1 MSCLQTSF
9 WKSCGQTPEHAA
21 DVESNHKKPE
31 IPNNVKQWF
40 LHRHLSGEANPQI
53 WVSLYCFGKL
63 SPRLRPA
70 PEHGNHLK
78 PYIFSRS
85 LPQADQKTSTFAP
98 TLSQLYQHPLAIF
111 NSRSA
116 GGKAADAPLSGVAF
130 WGRDFFRPY
139 GSLEAPKR
147 IKQVTPQN

>member
-1 MSCLQTSF
+1 MLQMLNRT
-9 WKSCGQTPEHAA
+9 T
-21 DVESNHKKPE
+21 KKPE
-31 IPNNVKQWF
+31 IPNNVKRWF
-40 LHRHLSGEANPQI
+40 LHRHLLGEANPQI

-70 PEHGNHLK
+70 PEHRSHLK

-139 GSLEAPKR
+139 GKPGGSKKDQTGDSAKLKA
-147 IKQVTPQN
+147 KQN